1 VVFFGAIVELKLK
14 SSSNYSSPV
23 RTRVLV
29 REVMNSPVITADPN
43 ESIQR
48 ISQKMADSKA
58 GSVVIT
64 ENDRPIGI
72 VTDGD
77 IVTKV
82 VSKDSVP
89 SSVKALEIMSKP
101 LYTIE
106 SEKEI
111 TEAARAMRKHG
122 IKRLGVSYKN
132 GVVGIISISDILA
145 ITPELFDI
153 ISEKAMIMT
162 SQASKEPSFLA
173 GYCDS
178 CNQWSDR
185 LLEIDG
191 RFICNECTTG
201 NVDEEIQTAAEEN

>member
-1 VVFFGAIVELKLK
+1 MK
-14 SSSNYSSPV
+14 SSNYSSPV
-23 RTRVLV
+23 RTRVFV
-29 REVMNSPVITADPN
+29 REVMNSPVITADPS

-48 ISQKMADSKA
+48 ISQKMAASKA

-64 ENDRPIGI
+64 ENEKPIGI

-82 VSKDSVP
+82 VSKDSKP
-89 SSVKALEIMSKP
+89 SSVKAVDVMSRP

-111 TEAARAMRKHG
+111 IEAARAMRKHG

-132 GVVGIISISDILA
+132 SIVGIISISDILA

-162 SQASKEPSFLA
+162 SQASKEPTFLA

-185 LLEIDG
+185 LLELDG
-191 RFICNECTTG
+191 RFLCSECTTG
-201 NVDEEIQTAAEEN
+201 NSEEEIQTTPEGN

>member
-1 VVFFGAIVELKLK
+1 
-14 SSSNYSSPV
+14 
-23 RTRVLV
+23 
-29 REVMNSPVITADPN
+29 MNSPVITADPG
-43 ESIQR
+43 ETVQQVSM
-48 ISQKMADSKA
+48 KMTASGA
-58 GSVVIT
+58 GSVVVT
-64 ENDRPIGI
+64 ENGRPVGI

-82 VSKDSVP
+82 VSKDCLP
-89 SSVKALEIMSKP
+89 STLKAAEVMSRP

-111 TEAARAMRKHG
+111 IEAARAMRKHG
-122 IKRLGVSYKN
+122 IKRLGVSYK
-132 GVVGIISISDILA
+132 GSLVGIISISDILA

-162 SQASKEPSFLA
+162 SQASKEPTFLA

-191 RFICNECTTG
+191 RFVCGECTTG
-201 NVDEEIQTAAEEN
+201 APEDEIQSAPESA

>member
-1 VVFFGAIVELKLK
+1 
-14 SSSNYSSPV
+14 
-23 RTRVLV
+23 
-29 REVMNSPVITADPN
+29 MNSPVITAAPD
-43 ESIQR
+43 ESIQE
-48 ISQKMADSKA
+48 ISMKMAASKA

-64 ENDRPIGI
+64 ENNLPLGI

-82 VSKDSVP
+82 VSKDSTP
-89 SSVKALEIMSKP
+89 STVKAIDVMSKP
-101 LYTIE
+101 LHMIE

-111 TEAARAMRKHG
+111 IEAARAMRTHG
-122 IKRLGVSYKN
+122 IKRLGVSYRN
-132 GVVGIISISDILA
+132 GLVGIISISDILA

-162 SQASKEPSFLA
+162 GQASKEPAYLA

-191 RFICNECTTG
+191 RFMCGECTSG
-201 NVDEEIQTAAEEN
+201 NPEEDELQNAVDSA

>member
-1 VVFFGAIVELKLK
+1 
-14 SSSNYSSPV
+14 
-23 RTRVLV
+23 
-29 REVMNSPVITADPN
+29 MNSPVITADPN
-43 ESIQR
+43 ESIQQ
-48 ISQKMADSKA
+48 ISQRMTASKT

-82 VSKDSVP
+82 VSQDSKP
-89 SSVKALEIMSKP
+89 SLVKAVDVMSKP
-101 LYTIE
+101 LYTID

-111 TEAARAMRKHG
+111 IEAARAMRKHG

-132 GVVGIISISDILA
+132 SIVGIISISDILA

-162 SQASKEPSFLA
+162 GRASIEPTFLA

-185 LLEIDG
+185 LIEIDG
-191 RFICNECTTG
+191 RYICGECTTG
-201 NVDEEIQTAAEEN
+201 SPEEEAQSPVEE

>member
-1 VVFFGAIVELKLK
+1 MKNSE
-14 SSSNYSSPV
+14 YSSPV

-29 REVMNSPVITADPN
+29 REVMNSPVITADPD
-43 ESIQR
+43 ESIQQV
-48 ISQKMADSKA
+48 SQKMTASKA

-82 VSKDSVP
+82 VSKDTKP
-89 SSVKALEIMSKP
+89 SSVRAIDVMSKP

-111 TEAARAMRKHG
+111 IEAARAMRKHG

-132 GVVGIISISDILA
+132 GIVGIISISDILA

-162 SQASKEPSFLA
+162 SQATKEPTFLA

-191 RFICNECTTG
+191 RYVCGECTTG
-201 NVDEEIQTAAEEN
+201 NPEGEELQNAVDGA

>member
-1 VVFFGAIVELKLK
+1 
-14 SSSNYSSPV
+14 
-23 RTRVLV
+23 
-29 REVMNSPVITADPN
+29 MNSPVITADPT
-43 ESIQR
+43 ESIQQ
-48 ISQKMADSKA
+48 ISQKMTASKA

-64 ENDRPIGI
+64 DNGRPIGI

-82 VSKDSVP
+82 VSQDSKP
-89 SSVKALEIMSKP
+89 SSVKALDVMSKP
-101 LYTIE
+101 LFTID

-111 TEAARAMRKHG
+111 IEAARAMRKNG
-122 IKRLGVSYKN
+122 IKRLGVSYRN
-132 GVVGIISISDILA
+132 GIVGIISISDILA

-162 SQASKEPSFLA
+162 GQASKEPTFLA

-191 RFICNECTTG
+191 RFICGECTTG
-201 NVDEEIQTAAEEN
+201 NPEEEVQSPIEES

>member
-1 VVFFGAIVELKLK
+1 
-14 SSSNYSSPV
+14 
-23 RTRVLV
+23 
-29 REVMNSPVITADPN
+29 MNSPVITAEPG
-43 ESIQR
+43 ESIQE
-48 ISQKMADSKA
+48 ISQKMAASKA

-64 ENDRPIGI
+64 ENEKPIGI

-82 VSKDSVP
+82 VCNDSKP
-89 SSVKALEIMSKP
+89 SLIKGSEVMSKP
-101 LYTIE
+101 LYTID

-111 TEAARAMRKHG
+111 IEAARSMRKHG
-122 IKRLGVSYKN
+122 IKRLGVSYKDSI
-132 GVVGIISISDILA
+132 VGIISISDILA

-162 SQASKEPSFLA
+162 GQASKEPTFLA
-173 GYCDS
+173 GYCDL

-191 RFICNECTTG
+191 RFICSECTTG
-201 NVDEEIQTAAEEN
+201 NVEEELQMSTEEN

>member
-1 VVFFGAIVELKLK
+1 VTGVQTCALPIF
-14 SSSNYSSPV
+14 
-23 RTRVLV
+23 
-29 REVMNSPVITADPN
+29 
-43 ESIQR
+43 
-48 ISQKMADSKA
+48 
-58 GSVVIT
+58 T
-64 ENDRPIGI
+64 ENDMPIGI

-82 VSKDSVP
+82 VSRDSRP
-89 SSVKALEIMSKP
+89 STIRAIDVMSRP

-111 TEAARAMRKHG
+111 IEAARAMRKHG

-132 GVVGIISISDILA
+132 DIVGIVSISDILA

-153 ISEKAMIMT
+153 ISETAKIMT
-162 SQASKEPSFLA
+162 NQASREPTYLA

-191 RFICNECTTG
+191 RFVCGECTTG
-201 NVDEEIQTAAEEN
+201 ISEEELQTEVD

>member
-1 VVFFGAIVELKLK
+1 
-14 SSSNYSSPV
+14 
-23 RTRVLV
+23 
-29 REVMNSPVITADPN
+29 MNSPVITADPG
-43 ESIQR
+43 ESIQQ
-48 ISQKMADSKA
+48 ISQKMAASKA

-64 ENDRPIGI
+64 ENGRPIGI

-82 VSKDSVP
+82 VSQDSKP
-89 SSVKALEIMSKP
+89 STVKAVDVMSKP
-101 LYTIE
+101 LYTID

-111 TEAARAMRKHG
+111 IEAARAMRKHG
-122 IKRLGVSYKN
+122 IKRLGVSYKD
-132 GVVGIISISDILA
+132 GIVGIISISDILA

-153 ISEKAMIMT
+153 ISEKTMIMT
-162 SQASKEPSFLA
+162 GRASKEPTFLA

-191 RFICNECTTG
+191 RFICSECTTG
-201 NVDEEIQTAAEEN
+201 NPEEEVQNPVEE